1 MPRHILFIVLLS
13 AAASAETTAVRFAKF
28 WDGAKV
34 IPNAV
39 VWIEDGK
46 IARVTQGD
54 APASAKDLS
63 NYTGLPGLIDVHT
76 HMTYVTMPPRKDGS
90 RWPVTATVALAQ
102 SNARKTLQTGVTTV
116 CDLHSAA
123 DTGVVMRD
131 LINEGHLTGPRMLV
145 AVHGL
150 QRTANYRGNTTANK
164 PDNVCQGPEEVRKA
178 VAAQVASG
186 ADFIKMFGST
196 GSFNDVTGTQ
206 TFTFDEMKAAADA
219 AHEAGKRLTVHSYGP
234 NGARDAVRAGADS
247 VEHAV
252 GIDPDTLQEM
262 VKRGVFYVPTV
273 DHNRYYA
280 DIAPEMKWAAGT
292 AETLREFVQRNL
304 ETVREASRA
313 GVKIVMGSDAV
324 NTMFGQNTRELEWFV
339 KAGMTPEQALRTA
352 TITAAAML
360 KMNGQIGCG
369 QPGCFADLIAV
380 QGDPLKDITAVT
392 QQVRW
397 VMKSGKQVVP

>member
-1 MPRHILFIVLLS
+1 MLISIAIAATLLT
-13 AAASAETTAVRFAKF
+13 ADPTAVRFAKF
-28 WDGAKV
+28 WDGTKV

-46 IARVTQGD
+46 IARVTEGG
-54 APASAKDLS
+54 APARAKDLS
-63 NYTGLPGLIDVHT
+63 KFTGLPGLIDVHT
-76 HMTYVTMPPRKDGS
+76 HMTYVTVPPRQDGS
-90 RWPVTATVALAQ
+90 RWPTTATVTLAQ
-102 SNARKTLQTGVTTV
+102 RNARLTLETGVTTV

-131 LINEGHLTGPRMLV
+131 LINAGHITGPRMLV

-150 QRTANYRGNTTANK
+150 QRTSNFKGTNK
-164 PDNVCQGPEEVRKA
+164 TDNVCQGPEEVRKA

-206 TFTFDEMKAAADA
+206 TFNFEEMQAAADA
-219 AHEAGKRLTVHSYGP
+219 AHQAGKRLTVHSYGP
-234 NGARDAVRAGADS
+234 SGARDAIRAGADS
-247 VEHAV
+247 VEHATGV
-252 GIDPDTLQEM
+252 DAETLMEM
-262 VKRGVFYVPTV
+262 VTRGVFYVPTV

-280 DIAPEMKWAAGT
+280 DIAPEMKWAPGT
-292 AETLREFVQRNL
+292 AEALREFVQRNL
-304 ETVREASRA
+304 ETVRQAHAA

-339 KAGMTPEQALRTA
+339 KAGMTPEQALRT
-352 TITAAAML
+352 TTTTAASML
-360 KMNGQIGCG
+360 KMSGQIGCG

-380 QGDPLKDITAVT
+380 EGDPLKDITAVT
-392 QQVRW
+392 RRVRW
-397 VMKSGKQVVP
+397 VMKDGKHVVTSEPRQ

>member
-1 MPRHILFIVLLS
+1 MMTPLLLLLL
-13 AAASAETTAVRFAKF
+13 AADPAAVRFAKF
-28 WDGAKV
+28 WDGSKV
-34 IPNAV
+34 TANAV

-46 IARVTQGD
+46 ITRVTQGD
-54 APASAKDLS
+54 APAGAKDLS
-63 NYTGLPGLIDVHT
+63 KYTGLPGLIDVHT
-76 HMTYVTMPPRKDGS
+76 HMTYVTVPPRKNGA
-90 RWPVTATVALAQ
+90 RWPTTATVALAER
-102 SNARKTLQTGVTTV
+102 NARKTLETGVTTV

-131 LINEGHLTGPRMLV
+131 LIAEGHITGPRMLI
-145 AVHGL
+145 AVQGL
-150 QRTANYRGNTTANK
+150 QRSSNYRGSPTAPK

-206 TFTFDEMKAAADA
+206 TFTFEEMKAAADA

-234 NGARDAVRAGADS
+234 DGARDAVHAGADS
-247 VEHAV
+247 IEHAV
-252 GIDPDTLQEM
+252 GIDAETLQTM
-262 VKRGVFYVPTV
+262 AKNGIYYVPTV

-280 DIAPEMKWAAGT
+280 DIAPEMKWAEGT

-304 ETVREASRA
+304 ETVRQANRA

-339 KAGMTPEQALRTA
+339 KAGMTPEQALGTTT
-352 TITAAAML
+352 TIAAEML
-360 KMNGQIGCG
+360 KMTGQIGCG
-369 QPGCFADLIAV
+369 QPGCSADLIAV
-380 QGDPLKDITAVT
+380 EGDPLKDITAVT
-392 QQVRW
+392 QHVRW

>member
-1 MPRHILFIVLLS
+1 MILFSLLLS
-13 AAASAETTAVRFAKF
+13 ATTLHAADTTAIRFGKF

-39 VWIEDGK
+39 VWVEDGK
-46 IARVTQGD
+46 ISRVTQGD
-54 APASAKDLS
+54 APGNAKDLS
-63 NYTGLPGLIDVHT
+63 KYAGLPGLIDVHT
-76 HMTYVTMPPRKDGS
+76 HMTYVTVPPRKDGT
-90 RWPVTATVALAQ
+90 RWPVTATIALAER
-102 SNARKTLQTGVTTV
+102 NARKTLETGVTTV

-131 LINEGHLTGPRMLV
+131 LINEGHLVGPRMLV

-150 QRTANYRGNTTANK
+150 QRTSVYKGNAK
-164 PDNVCQGPEEVRKA
+164 PDNVCQGPEEVRQA
-178 VAAQVASG
+178 VAAQVSSG

-196 GSFNDVTGTQ
+196 GSFNDVSGTQ
-206 TFTFDEMKAAADA
+206 TFTYEEMKAAADA

-234 NGARDAVRAGADS
+234 DGARDAVRAGADS
-247 VEHAV
+247 VEHAT
-252 GIDPDTLQEM
+252 GIDAETLQAM

-280 DIAPEMKWAAGT
+280 DIAAEMKWAPGT
-292 AETLREFVQRNL
+292 AETLRAFVERNL
-304 ETVREASRA
+304 ETVRQAHQA

-352 TITAAAML
+352 TVNAAAML
-360 KMNGQIGCG
+360 KMSGQVGCG

-380 QGDPLKDITAVT
+380 EGDPMKDISAVT
-392 QQVRW
+392 RQVRW
-397 VMKSGKQVVP
+397 VMRSGKQVIP

>member
-1 MPRHILFIVLLS
+1 MILSIVV
-13 AAASAETTAVRFAKF
+13 AATLFTTDTTAVQFAKF
-28 WDGAKV
+28 WDGTKV

-46 IARVTQGD
+46 IARVTEGG
-54 APASAKDLS
+54 APPGVKDLS
-63 NYTGLPGLIDVHT
+63 KFTGLPGLIDVHT
-76 HMTYVTMPPRKDGS
+76 HMTYVTVPPRKDGS
-90 RWPVTATVALAQ
+90 RWPTTATVTLAQ
-102 SNARKTLQTGVTTV
+102 RNARLTLETGVTTV

-131 LINEGHLTGPRMLV
+131 LINSGHITGPRMLV

-150 QRTANYRGNTTANK
+150 QRTSNFKGTNK
-164 PDNVCQGPEEVRKA
+164 TDNVCQGPEEVRKA
-178 VAAQVASG
+178 IAAQVASG

-206 TFTFDEMKAAADA
+206 TFNFGEMKAAADA
-219 AHEAGKRLTVHSYGP
+219 AHAAGKRLTVHSYGP
-234 NGARDAVRAGADS
+234 GGARDAIRAGADS
-247 VEHAV
+247 VEHATGV
-252 GIDPDTLQEM
+252 DAETLREM
-262 VKRGVFYVPTV
+262 ATRGVFYIPTV

-304 ETVREASRA
+304 ETVREAHAA

-339 KAGMTPEQALRTA
+339 KAGMTPEQALRT
-352 TITAAAML
+352 TTTTAAAML
-360 KMNGQIGCG
+360 KMSGQIGCG

-380 QGDPLKDITAVT
+380 EGDPLKDITAVT
-392 QQVRW
+392 RQVRW
-397 VMKSGKQVVP
+397 VMKGGKQVVP